1 VENLLFKEILAE
13 KEYITELRRQIHT
26 NPEISMKEFNTTKLI
41 KSELEK
47 YGVELVD
54 LDTDIGVLGILR
66 GTAGG
71 EEKVVALRADIDALP
86 INEKTDLP
94 YKSAIPGVMHA
105 CGHDGHTAILLGTAK
120 VLAKNLD
127 KFSGIVK
134 FIFQPGEEM
143 LSGAKHMIE
152 KGVLENPKVDTI
164 VALHAWPFLNAGEL
178 GFWKGPYYAGADW
191 FDVNI
196 IGESGHGAYP
206 HKTKDSLIAA
216 TNTVLA
222 LQSIISRQ
230 TPAIQ
235 NTVISICRFNAGTA
249 NNIIPHISNFGGTVR
264 SHNEEIRNGIPAK
277 MEKIIKGVSEAYG
290 CDYELTY
297 TKGVSVVDNNPDTV
311 DRMIKGLKNSL
322 GDSSFVPL
330 PEPVMGSEDFA
341 EYGKYV
347 KDSAI
352 FRLGNTDDEHPVVQ
366 MHSEKFNFNDNA
378 IPYGINAFVQFV
390 VNK

>member
-1 VENLLFKEILAE
+1 MENLLFKEILAE
-13 KEYITELRRQIHT
+13 KDYITELRRKIHT

-71 EEKVVALRADIDALP
+71 EGEVIALRADIDALP
-86 INEKTDLP
+86 INEKTNLP
-94 YKSAIPGVMHA
+94 YQSTSPGVMHA

-127 KFSGIVK
+127 KFSCIVK

-152 KGVLENPKVDTI
+152 RGVLDNPKVDTI

-216 TNTVLA
+216 TNTVMA

-235 NTVISICRFNAGTA
+235 NTVVSVCRFNAGTA

-264 SHNEEIRNGIPAK
+264 SHSEEVRNGIPAK
-277 MEKIIKGVSEAYG
+277 MEKIIKGVSEAFG
-290 CDYELTY
+290 CEYEFTY
-297 TKGVSVVDNNPDTV
+297 TQGVSVVDNTPDTV
-311 DRMIKGLKNSL
+311 DRMIRGIQKSL
-322 GDSSFVPL
+322 GDNSVVPL

>member
-1 VENLLFKEILAE
+1 MENLLFKEILAE